1 MCGQPGGGASA
12 ATGLF
17 AGAVGGR
24 TTRRCRALDTSQG
37 FDSSCLDNYATMPT
51 NPLHALGF
59 SDYEARAYLALLKRS
74 PVNGYE
80 LAKLSGVPRPNIYS
94 VLQKLEDRGAVLRV
108 EAEAGVR
115 YAPVRPLDLIGR
127 LESRFGEVLRAA
139 RRATEDVGTPAED
152 AYVWSVRGASGAL
165 EHARGLIEQ
174 AEHELVVAL
183 GPQEARALAAS
194 MGDAE
199 VRGVRVRTL
208 CVAACPQECGAC
220 RGRIY
225 RYRVVP
231 DGATRWLVLVADGNE
246 VLCAEMGP
254 GEEGLGVRTR
264 QSLLVDLATWFVDHT
279 VALAALL
286 EDLAGRLGSL
296 LHPETRAIL
305 RSVAPADPRI

>member
-1 MCGQPGGGASA
+1 
-12 ATGLF
+12 
-17 AGAVGGR
+17 
-24 TTRRCRALDTSQG
+24 
-37 FDSSCLDNYATMPT
+37 MPSK
-51 NPLHALGF
+51 PLHRLGF
-59 SDYEARAYLALLKRS
+59 SDYEARAYFALLKRS
-74 PVNGYE
+74 PLNGYE
-80 LAKLSGVPRPNIYS
+80 LAKRSRVPRANIYS
-94 VLQKLEDRGAVLRV
+94 VLQKLEERGAVLRV
-108 EAEAGVR
+108 EREAGVR
-115 YAPVRPLDLIGR
+115 YAPVRPLELIGR

-139 RRATEDVGTPAED
+139 RRAMEGVGTPAED

-174 AEHELVVAL
+174 AQHELVLAL

-199 VRGVRVRTL
+199 ARGVRVRTL

-231 DGATRWLVLVADGNE
+231 DGLSRWLVVVADGSE

-254 GEEGLGVRTR
+254 GEEALAVRTC

-286 EDLAGRLGSL
+286 DDLAGRLGSL
-296 LHPETRAIL
+296 LHPETRAL
-305 RSVAPADPRI
+305 LESVAPADPGSDR